1 MKTQR
6 FSVLMLLLNLAVILF
21 MAAKPHQET
30 FDKISVQEFELLD
43 KNGERR
49 ASIRVEP
56 GGDVVFR
63 MSDATGTIRVK
74 LGAGEDGSG
83 LVLLNDATNP
93 GLHALAKK
101 NGTSL
106 TLIDKDG
113 RKREY

>member
-1 MKTQR
+1 
-6 FSVLMLLLNLAVILF
+6 
-21 MAAKPHQET
+21 
-30 FDKISVQEFELLD
+30 
-43 KNGERR
+43 
-49 ASIRVEP
+49 
-56 GGDVVFR
+56 

>member
-6 FSVLMLLLNLAVILF
+6 FSVFMILLNLALLLF

-30 FDKISVQEFELLD
+30 FEKISVREFELLD
-43 KNGERR
+43 KNGQQRT
-49 ASIRVEP
+49 SIRVEP
-56 GGDVVFR
+56 NGEVVFR

-74 LGAGEDGSG
+74 MGAGEDGSG
-83 LVLLNDATNP
+83 LVLLNDDTNP

-106 TLIDKDG
+106 ILTDKDG
-113 RKREY
+113 KKREY